1 MKHSNLPKI
10 FVLLSLMVIL
20 LTSLACSLT
29 TPSNEADNELALQQ
43 TLVALQATN
52 AALERQDSDS
62 QAATSTP
69 TETTPIEQPPTPT
82 TETVEQPDIVFQ
94 GISFSFDPNIA
105 SQVLPSSITGQNM
118 GEEYMPGD
126 TYPTYVE
133 FTFDNYAVPN
143 HFHQPRISI
152 YPVAEYR
159 QISSYASQIIDDL
172 QMVLNSQ
179 PSGGASVGLP
189 FLPMWPAAQMFASNV
204 SIFNFRN
211 GKGIRFLTMYGQAAY
226 PIDNQNLF
234 YTYQGI
240 TNDGQY
246 YISAILPV
254 THPDLLY
261 DGSIEVDDWEAFSN
275 DFQNYLE
282 GAVSWLNSQNPDQF
296 TPSITLLDEMM
307 ASFAIHP

>member
-1 MKHSNLPKI
+1 
-10 FVLLSLMVIL
+10 
-20 LTSLACSLT
+20 LACSLT

-52 AALERQDSDS
+52 AALES
-62 QAATSTP
+62 QETDIQVVTITP
-69 TETTPIEQPPTPT
+69 SETTPIESPITPT
-82 TETVEQPDIVFQ
+82 IEIVEQPDIVFQ
-94 GISFSFDPNIA
+94 GVSFSFDPNIA
-105 SQVLPSSITGQNM
+105 AQVLPSSITGQNM
-118 GEEYMPGD
+118 GEEFMPGD

-133 FTFDNYAVPN
+133 FTFNNYAVPD

-172 QMVLNSQ
+172 QQTLNSQ

-189 FLPMWPAAQMFASNV
+189 FLPMWNAAQMFASNV
-204 SIFNFRN
+204 SIFNFQN
-211 GKGIRFLTMYGQAAY
+211 GTGIRFLTMYGQACY

-261 DGSIEVDDWEAFSN
+261 DGSSEVDDWEAFSN

-282 GAVSWLNSQNPDQF
+282 GAVSWLNSQDPEQF

>member
-1 MKHSNLPKI
+1 
-10 FVLLSLMVIL
+10 VLLSLVVIL
-20 LTSLACSLT
+20 LASLACPLT
-29 TPSNEADNELALQQ
+29 TPSNDEESDLALQQ

-52 AALERQDSDS
+52 AALESQDSDS
-62 QAATSTP
+62 QAATITP
-69 TETTPIEQPPTPT
+69 SETAPVEQPPTPT
-82 TETVEQPDIVFQ
+82 TETIDQPDIVFQ
-94 GISFSFDPNIA
+94 GISLSFDSNIA
-105 SQVLPSSITGQNM
+105 AEVLPATIPGQNM
-118 GEEYMPGD
+118 GEDYMPGD

-133 FTFDNYAVPN
+133 FTFNTYAVSD

-152 YPVAEYR
+152 YPVAEFR

-172 QMVLNSQ
+172 QQILKSQ
-179 PSGGASVGLP
+179 SSGGASVGFP
-189 FLPMWPAAQMFASNV
+189 FLPMWPAAQMFASNI
-204 SIFNFRN
+204 SIFNFQN
-211 GKGIRFLTMYGQAAY
+211 GTGIRFLTMYGQAAY

-261 DGSIEVDDWEAFSN
+261 DGSSQVDDWEAFSN

-307 ASFAIHP
+307 SSFAIHP